1 MPREREE
8 EYDSVHQQKKLM
20 VDVEGVGT
28 FLANLSWYIN
38 PRSSLGGSNNDLMI
52 IALPLESPETNRV
65 GAAAPGE
72 VECNCTTGVASSSSI
87 SSRRVWPSHASR
99 ICGRD

>member
-8 EYDSVHQQKKLM
+8 EYDWVHQQKKLM
-20 VDVEGVGT
+20 VDEEGVGI

-52 IALPLESPETNRV
+52 IALPLESPANEQSR
-65 GAAAPGE
+65 
-72 VECNCTTGVASSSSI
+72 CCTRR
-87 SSRRVWPSHASR
+87 SRM
-99 ICGRD
+99 